1 MKKAIVTG
9 ATGFIGKWLT
19 RELVSQGI
27 EVYALVRKN
36 SNNLKNISDLP
47 VRLVECD
54 IHELRQLPSKIKD
67 RNIDVVFHIAWQ
79 GVAGKNAGNQSIQME
94 NLQGTLDL
102 IDAMKEMNI
111 KTFVGAGSLHEAESI
126 IEMSED
132 KVVSNLGYMYKATK
146 MAAHWMGTA
155 KAGAYGIRFF
165 WPLINTYGEEENSP
179 RLINTMIR
187 KIFKGETPELS
198 AGEQYYDFV
207 HVCDVAKAL
216 CFIAEKGVDGTN
228 YVIGSG
234 NAKPLKDY
242 LTIVG
247 QIANN
252 MRNDAKEIPLKFG
265 AITSNV
271 VKLPKDTFDVEKI
284 KRDTGFCPSISF
296 EDGIVRTAKWIK
308 REMTDITIN

>member
-1 MKKAIVTG
+1 
-9 ATGFIGKWLT
+9 
-19 RELVSQGI
+19 
-27 EVYALVRKN
+27 
-36 SNNLKNISDLP
+36 
-47 VRLVECD
+47 
-54 IHELRQLPSKIKD
+54 
-67 RNIDVVFHIAWQ
+67 
-79 GVAGKNAGNQSIQME
+79 
-94 NLQGTLDL
+94 
-102 IDAMKEMNI
+102 
-111 KTFVGAGSLHEAESI
+111 
-126 IEMSED
+126 MSED

-146 MAAHWMGTA
+146 MAAHWMGKA

-216 CFIAEKGVDGTN
+216 CLIAEKGVDGTN